1 MSGIMLKSSCISR
14 TNVYFFDES
23 CYTVHIY
30 HVNLKG
36 KRMSKQQEREQKILS
51 FMRKELK
58 AKGYPPTVREIG
70 TALGIKST
78 STVHKDI
85 ASLVEQGYLK
95 KDPAKPRALMLV
107 DSDTPDT
114 AGEISNVSS
123 SREDV
128 VDVPV
133 VGNVAAGTPILADEN
148 IEDTFPVPAGFVK
161 GDSFML
167 KVRGESMVNAGIMDG
182 DLILVQQQNTAYNG
196 EIVVAMVDGDFESE
210 ATVKTFYREDG
221 HVRLQ
226 PENDTMDPI
235 IVDDAKILG
244 KVKGV
249 FRYLS

>member
-1 MSGIMLKSSCISR
+1 
-14 TNVYFFDES
+14 
-23 CYTVHIY
+23 
-30 HVNLKG
+30 
-36 KRMSKQQEREQKILS
+36 MSKQQEREQKILS

-85 ASLVEQGYLK
+85 ASLVEQGYLR

-133 VGNVAAGTPILADEN
+133 VGNVAAGTPILAEEN